1 MKKSLN
7 ALLLALALALL
18 ALVGQVSFA
27 QDKPAEIRLG
37 ISMAGVGGKPKIGG
51 SVIANIHL
59 RGLLEEEFA
68 KDGIK
73 IVWYFFPGAGPATNE
88 AFSNKKVDFGFH
100 GDLPLIVGRSTGLR
114 HKIIFSSGRGGPS
127 YFVVPA
133 ASQAKTLADLKG
145 KTLSNFKGTSL
156 QLSLARLL
164 RLNGLT
170 EKDFRII
177 SQDTYAARTSLSTG
191 DIDGTITSPWALESR
206 GVAKRLIEI
215 RGDKGADGK
224 YGIKPTIDSPGTVW
238 VGEEFEQ
245 KYPHIVQR
253 LVNVFIKAAAW
264 SSEEENRETQFKLWA
279 QSGNAYIDYKNDW
292 EGYDLKLRHDPLLDE
307 YYIARIKQ
315 AVAEAL
321 EFGLIRNDVSVD
333 DWLEPKYLNNALKEL
348 GLENYWTPLDK
359 DGKPVR

>member
-1 MKKSLN
+1 MKKSLH
-7 ALLLALALALL
+7 ALLALALL
-18 ALVGQVSFA
+18 ALVGQASFA
-27 QDKPAEIRLG
+27 QENPAEIRLG
-37 ISMAGVGGKPKIGG
+37 ISSAGVGGKPKT
-51 SVIANIHL
+51 SSSFVANVHL

-88 AFSNKKVDFGFH
+88 AFSNHKVDFGHH
-100 GDLPLIVGRSTGLR
+100 GDLPLIVGRSTGLK
-114 HKIIFSSGRGGPS
+114 HKILFSTGKGGPV

-145 KTLSNFKGTSL
+145 KTLSNFKGTNQ
-156 QLSLARLL
+156 QLFLARLL

-177 SQDTYAARTSLSTG
+177 SQDGYAARTSLSTG
-191 DIDGTITSPWALESR
+191 DIDGTITSPWSLESR

-215 RGDKGADGK
+215 HGEKDADGK
-224 YGIKPTIDSPGTVW
+224 YGVNPVTSPTTLW
-238 VGEEFEQ
+238 VGEEFER

-253 LVNVFIKAAAW
+253 FVNVFIRAAHW
-264 SSEEENRETQFKLWA
+264 SSEEENRETQYKLWT
-279 QSGNAYIDYKNDW
+279 QSGNTYVDFKNDW
-292 EGYDLKLRHDPLLDE
+292 DGYDLKLRHHPLLDE
-307 YYIARIKQ
+307 YYIARTKQ
-315 AVAEAL
+315 AVAESL

-359 DGKPVR
+359 DGKPVRR